1 MTFPTGTV
9 ISTTNVDSSADDPSL
24 ARADLYDLIVAFN
37 ALVASK
43 DLANGVVVLN
53 GSGQINPS
61 LLPATQTITSTLV
74 LQPSTGLINIR
85 NVLRLHQ
92 IATADLGTTLG
103 TTSNQAGDM
112 VFLTDGD
119 AGNPC
124 LSVYDGSNWRVVRM
138 ATTVGDVGAT
148 LTSTGTLTCSADVI

>member
-9 ISTTNVDSSADDPSL
+9 INTTNVDSAADDPSL
-24 ARADLYDLIVAFN
+24 ARADIYDLIVAFN

-43 DLANGVVVLN
+43 DLANGVLVLN
-53 GSGQINPS
+53 GSGQINAT
-61 LLPATQTITSTLV
+61 LLPATQTITSTLI
-74 LQPSTGLINIR
+74 LQPSTGLVNIR

-124 LSVYDGSNWRVVRM
+124 LSVYNGSQWRVVRL
-138 ATTVGDVGAT
+138 ATQVGSVGAT
-148 LTSTGTLTCSADVI
+148 LTATSTLTATAV

>member
-9 ISTTNVDSSADDPSL
+9 ISTTNVDSAADDPSL
-24 ARADLYDLIVAFN
+24 ARADIYDLIVAFN

-43 DLANGVVVLN
+43 DLANGVPVLN
-53 GSGQINPS
+53 GSGQINAT
-61 LLPATQTITSTLV
+61 LLPATQTITSTLI
-74 LQPSTGLINIR
+74 LQPSTGIVNIR

-103 TTSNQAGDM
+103 TTSNQAGDV

-119 AGNPC
+119 VGNPC
-124 LSVYDGSNWRVVRM
+124 LAVYNGSQWRVVRL
-138 ATTVGDVGAT
+138 ATQVGSVGAT
-148 LTSTGTLTCSADVI
+148 LTATYTLKATAV

>member
-9 ISTTNVDSSADDPSL
+9 ISTTNVDSAADDPSL
-24 ARADLYDLIVAFN
+24 ARADIYDLIVAFN

-43 DLANGVVVLN
+43 DLANGVLVLN
-53 GSGQINPS
+53 GSGQINAT
-61 LLPATQTITSTLV
+61 LLPATQTITSTLI
-74 LQPSTGLINIR
+74 LQPSTGIVNIR

-103 TTSNQAGDM
+103 TTTNQAGDV

-124 LSVYDGSNWRVVRM
+124 LSVYNGSQWRVVRL
-138 ATTVGDVGAT
+138 ATQVGDVGAT
-148 LTSTGTLTCSADVI
+148 LTATSSLTATAD